1 MPSGYLSRRTNISDP
16 LAKSLATSLT
26 SLRMSAPFT
35 TLIRPTTSRIPPVHV
50 TTRSTLWQT
59 GSDTILSRSGLLQG
73 RNVRRLL
80 ALMANRPA
88 FPSRIWPHLV
98 KIRGIEDLGSQ
109 PTKHPSWSW
118 LPARPRLLS
127 TQVRRHPQVCK
138 PKQPRIPSPKNISDK
153 KPPTGQ
159 GQKWRGTTP
168 ILLIMRHYIDMAV

>member
-1 MPSGYLSRRTNISDP
+1 MNERTTYVPLCSNCTNSTHAHANTVPPECNILMPSGYLSRRTNISDP

-50 TTRSTLWQT
+50 TTRSTLWQP

-127 TQVRRHPQVCK
+127 ST
-138 PKQPRIPSPKNISDK
+138 SPKA
-153 KPPTGQ
+153 PTS
-159 GQKWRGTTP
+159 K
-168 ILLIMRHYIDMAV
+168 